1 MRSSLNFL
9 EFLKFLKPGD
19 LIKSTLPAI
28 LYVMRKVDLFK
39 VNEDTELFI
48 NEVSAITGYGRN
60 VVKEV
65 LEFCLLDW
73 AIKIVDHPDEDANLT
88 LPYLGT
94 LAVKYDSDEELPNGT
109 LSTNIKA
116 DFTPANTFRQLVGI
130 LHDEGH
136 SEIENMIKKKCSQ
149 TVMVV
154 CNPD

>member
-1 MRSSLNFL
+1 M
-9 EFLKFLKPGD
+9 
-19 LIKSTLPAI
+19 IKAALPDI

-65 LEFCLLDW
+65 LEFFLLDL

-154 CNPD
+154 CNPE